1 MNSKQK
7 YDEAYKKEH
16 YQEIKIRVKIP
27 YKEVIKDRAT
37 DLKKSVNSYIV
48 DLIMQDLDKR

>member
-1 MNSKQK
+1 MNNKQK
-7 YDEAYKKEH
+7 YIKAYEKEH

-27 YKEVIKDRAT
+27 YKDIIKDRAT

-48 DLIMQDLDKR
+48 DLIMKDLDKR